1 MPQRAEEGQGVR
13 VKLLFS
19 LGFCGAARFF
29 PWRWLECH
37 GIGSGRPDRVGGEAI
52 QGFAFFYR
60 EKW

>member
-1 MPQRAEEGQGVR
+1 MR
-13 VKLLFS
+13 VKLLFL
-19 LGFCGAARFF
+19 LGFRGAARFF
-29 PWRWLECH
+29 PGCWLECR